1 MKRFC
6 FLLAMVL
13 TIGANAQVGYS
24 WLINPTYDS
33 AGDFN
38 DGVAIVSK
46 GNLFGA
52 IDTNGKEVIPVQ
64 FVELNP
70 FAEKVTSYK
79 RPNGKVGIIDVTGKV
94 LCEKDYDKIFA
105 VTDSCAKVQK
115 GDYGFIDAFGKEIV
129 PCKYGNLLP
138 FSNGMTYFFY
148 ALKYGFY
155 NTKGATVVP
164 LTYTNVGTFA
174 DGLCP
179 VSLKDKWGYI
189 NTAGKLVIPME
200 YEDAGVF
207 SEGLAC
213 VQKNGKFGYIDREG
227 KMVIPFKFDMQA
239 NFNNGIIEVFENNA
253 EGESVAGYYDNTG
266 KKLFSLQT
274 GWWTDGPFS
283 EDLLPVADGHY
294 FGYLDKAGKQPFP
307 MEFEKVSKFS
317 DGVATVKMDGYIG
330 VINTV
335 GEKIVTP
342 QFDQAG
348 NCVDGLIPV
357 KKDGKWG
364 YILLS
369 E

>member
-6 FLLAMVL
+6 FLLIMAL
-13 TIGANAQVGYS
+13 AGLANAQVGYT
-24 WLINPTYDS
+24 WLVNPTYDE
-33 AGDFN
+33 AGDFSN
-38 DGVAIVSK
+38 GLAIVKK
-46 GNLFGA
+46 GGLFGA
-52 IDTNGKEVIPVQ
+52 VDTNGKEVIALQ
-64 FVELNP
+64 YTELYP
-70 FAEKVTSYK
+70 FTNKVTSFK
-79 RPNGKVGIIDVTGKV
+79 RPDGKVGIINCQGKV
-94 LCEKDYDKIFA
+94 LCEKSYDKIFP

-115 GDYGFIDAFGKEIV
+115 GDYGFIDAFGNEIV

-138 FSNGMTYFFY
+138 FSNNMTYFFY
-148 ALKYGFY
+148 GLKYGFY

-164 LTYTNVGTFA
+164 LTYSNVGTFSE
-174 DGLCP
+174 GLCA

-189 NTAGKLVIPME
+189 NTSGKLVIPME

-213 VQKNGKFGYIDREG
+213 VQKNGKFGFIDKEG
-227 KMVIPFKFDMQA
+227 KVVIPFKFNMQA
-239 NFNNGIIEVFENNA
+239 NFNNGVVEIFDSAADGSIA
-253 EGESVAGYYDNTG
+253 TYYDKTG
-266 KKLFSLQT
+266 KKLFSLKE

-283 EDLLPVADGHY
+283 EEYLPVADGHY
-294 FGYLDKAGKQPFP
+294 YGFLDKSGNQPFP

-317 DGVATVKMDGYIG
+317 DGVATVKIDGYIG
-330 VINTV
+330 IINTA

-342 QFDQAG
+342 QFDLAG

-364 YILLS
+364 YILLT